1 MKKSKVVIIG
11 AGIAGIAAAIRL
23 KTQGHNVTVFE
34 TNRYPGGKLTAFS
47 EEGYRFD
54 MGPSLFTMPQF
65 IEQLFE
71 VADKPIEAYFKYTK
85 KDVVCNYFYEDGTTF
100 SAVSDPKQFAENA
113 SKTFDVEQKTI
124 LDYFKRSKQKYDLTA
139 SLFLEKSLHKTA
151 TYLNADTLKAIFNV
165 NSLDINTTL
174 ADYNSKVFKD
184 QRLVQ
189 FYNRFATYNG
199 SSPYQT
205 PGIMSMIP
213 HLEQYFGTYFPKGGM
228 HQITM
233 SLFQLAKDIGVDFK
247 FNTKVNK
254 ITTEHKKVVGIEIEN
269 MTNSSEL
276 SISVSA
282 DIIVSN
288 SDIVPTYRHLLK
300 NHKAPEKIL
309 RQPRSSSALIFYW
322 GITKQFP
329 QLDLHNIFF
338 SEDYKTEF
346 DYIFTKKEVFKDPTV
361 YINISSKEETNDAP
375 IGCENWFTM
384 VNVPCNTGQ
393 DWDDIIA
400 QTRQYI
406 LDKLSRILGN
416 DISKLIEFETILD
429 PRSIE
434 SNTQSYQGA
443 LYGASSNNKYA
454 AFLRHPNFKSS
465 IANLYFC
472 GGSVHP
478 GGGIPLCLLSGK
490 IVADLIENDN

>member
-1 MKKSKVVIIG
+1 MKKKTVIIIG
-11 AGIAGIAAAIRL
+11 AGIAGMAAAIRL
-23 KTQGHNVTVFE
+23 KSQGNDVAVYEANT
-34 TNRYPGGKLTAFS
+34 YPGGKLTAFAKS
-47 EEGYRFD
+47 GYRFD

-65 IEQLFE
+65 VEQLFE
-71 VADKPIEAYFKYTK
+71 VAKRPISDYFQYK
-85 KDVVCNYFYEDGTTF
+85 KKAIVCNYFYEDGTTF
-100 SAVSDPKQFAENA
+100 SALADATEFAKSA
-113 SKTFDVEQKTI
+113 SQTFDVDERKI
-124 LDYFKRSKQKYDLTA
+124 LDYFKKSKKKYDLTA

-165 NSLDINTTL
+165 HSLDINTTL
-174 ADYNSKVFKD
+174 SDYNSGVFTDK
-184 QRLVQ
+184 RLVQ

-228 HQITM
+228 HAITM
-233 SLFQLAKDIGVDFK
+233 SLFQLAKDIGVR
-247 FNTKVNK
+247 FNFESKVDQIITKANK
-254 ITTEHKKVVGIEIEN
+254 AVGIEVDGVR
-269 MTNSSEL
+269 M
-276 SISVSA
+276 IS
-282 DIIVSN
+282 DIVVSN

-300 NHKAPEKIL
+300 AHKAPEKIL
-309 RQPRSSSALIFYW
+309 QQPRSSSALIFYW
-322 GITKQFP
+322 GIKKEFP

-346 DYIFTKKEVFKDPTV
+346 DYIFQRKDVHHDPTV
-361 YINISSKEETNDAP
+361 YINISSKEEPNDAP
-375 IGCENWFTM
+375 NGCENWFTM
-384 VNVPCNTGQ
+384 INVPSNTGQ
-393 DWDDIIA
+393 DWDGIVANARQNIIK
-400 QTRQYI
+400 
-406 LDKLSRILGN
+406 KLSRLLN
-416 DISKLIEFETILD
+416 TDISELIEFEDILD
-429 PRSIE
+429 PRTIASK
-434 SNTQSYQGA
+434 TQSYQGA

-490 IVADLIENDN
+490 IVSELIEAKG